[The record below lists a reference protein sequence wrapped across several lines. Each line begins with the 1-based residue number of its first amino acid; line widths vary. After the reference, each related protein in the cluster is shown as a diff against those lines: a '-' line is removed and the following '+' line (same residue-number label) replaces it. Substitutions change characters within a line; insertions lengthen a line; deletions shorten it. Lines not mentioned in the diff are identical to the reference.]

1 MTGTAS
7 NVKQIKQ
14 VLKASE
20 KVFLELH
27 PLLPRE
33 SQTMNLTMA
42 QFKVLTLL
50 FQRGPSRMPEIADAL
65 GVFPITVN
73 GIVDRMELGHLVLR
87 EKPPEDRR
95 IVFCRLT
102 RQGENLMDTYM
113 ELFRS
118 RMGDFLKSLE
128 PEQVQLVGEVAEKFL
143 GGRGI
148 QEKRQKGRRGRPKRK
163 V

>member
-42 QFKVLTLL
+42 QFKLLTLL
-50 FQRGPSRMPEIADAL
+50 FQRGPCRMGEIADAL
-65 GVFPITVN
+65 GLNVITVT
-73 GIVDRMELGHLVLR
+73 GLVDRMELGHLVLR
-87 EKPPEDRR
+87 EKSAEDRR
-95 IVFCRLT
+95 IVFCRLS
-102 RQGENLMDTYM
+102 RQGENLMETYL

-128 PEQVQLVGEVAEKFL
+128 PEQMQMVGEVAEKL
-143 GGRGI
+143 LDS
-148 QEKRQKGRRGRPKRK
+148 Q
-163 V
+163 